1 MENKTPEA
9 EKVHP
14 INPKTKLQLQ
24 TNWWEWWYD
33 SILTWLHTF
42 TLA

>member
-24 TNWWEWWYD
+24 ANW
-33 SILTWLHTF
+33 
-42 TLA
+42 